1 MKTMSKRNGHFATA
15 TSRNGKS
22 YTVGYGKPPQR
33 TRFRPGQSGNPAG
46 RPGGVRNLRT
56 DVTRTLRAPIKIRE
70 GGRSRTIS
78 TQAGVLMLLRE
89 KALNGDPRALD
100 RFLELAIRFNNEAG
114 LEVAQQDLS
123 AGDRAILDAYAAE
136 IASSTISS
144 TPATA
149 AVPERQRLVKFR
161 IRTR

>member
-1 MKTMSKRNGHFATA
+1 MVK
-15 TSRNGKS
+15 
-22 YTVGYGKPPQR
+22 
-33 TRFRPGQSGNPAG
+33 
-46 RPGGVRNLRT
+46 
-56 DVTRTLRAPIKIRE
+56 
-70 GGRSRTIS
+70 
-78 TQAGVLMLLRE
+78 RE